1 MNYSKAI
8 FSVNFVVFKI
18 LNSTIMAV
26 SVQIKVNSNLYLR
39 DPQETK
45 LGKKIIKE
53 GIILIDKIGIESFT
67 FKKLATAMS
76 STEASIYRYF
86 ENKHALLVYL
96 VSWYWEWVRFRIDF
110 NSMNVIDPRRRLR
123 ITIKT
128 IIDTIRLATPAEYI
142 DRDLLHNIVIKEGIK
157 AYHISDVD
165 KENKMGFFTPYKAL
179 GQKIADI
186 ISAVNPD
193 FPYPNTFAS
202 NLLEMSNN
210 QMYFAQHLPKLT
222 DINMENGKT
231 EELEKLLEFFVFK
244 LID

>member
-1 MNYSKAI
+1 MNG
-8 FSVNFVVFKI
+8 
-18 LNSTIMAV
+18 TIMAV
-26 SVQIKVNSNLYLR
+26 SVQIKVNANLYLR

-45 LGKKIIKE
+45 LGKKIIRE
-53 GIILIDKIGIESFT
+53 SIILIDKIGIERFT
-67 FKKLATAMS
+67 FRKLALAMK

-96 VSWYWEWVRFRIDF
+96 VSWYWEWVQFRIDF
-110 NSMNVIDPRRRLR
+110 NSMNVVDPRRKLK

-128 IIDTIRLATPAEYI
+128 IIDTIRLTTPAEYI
-142 DRDLLHNIVIKEGIK
+142 DRDLLHSIVVKEGIK
-157 AYHISDVD
+157 AYHINDVD
-165 KENKMGFFTPYKAL
+165 KENKMGFFNPYKAL

-193 FPYPNTFAS
+193 FPYPKTLAS

-210 QMYFAQHLPKLT
+210 QMYFAQHLPKVT
-222 DINMENGKT
+222 DLNMENGNT
-231 EELEKLLEFFVFK
+231 AELEEMLEFFVFK